1 MTTRLDVRLA
11 LSNTIGDLTLGAVVS
26 TSTSGANT
34 LIVDNRRTEPDDN
47 WKGAEI
53 WISSGAASGSGSIV
67 VASFE
72 SGTTLEVY
80 PPITALDVGADY
92 ELHAMPIADYHRV
105 IGQAYDEIKH
115 ICLGQV
121 VSTAYTLAT
130 QEIDLSSLAAS
141 GWTHLYLIEIDRG
154 QGWERIKPNQWHTVP
169 VVHSVRF
176 TPEMYYTYTSKKLR
190 VFGYK
195 EYDVPDTDVE
205 TFDIPRDAYTFL
217 IYRGASLLLMQHPDW
232 FDANAKSKAANR
244 WEADATRAKQGLGT
258 LLTSTVRL
266 L

>member
-11 LSNTIGDLTLGAVVS
+11 LSNTVGDLTQGAVVS
-26 TSTSGANT
+26 TSASGANT
-34 LIVDNRRTEPDDN
+34 LIVDSRRTEPDDN
-47 WKGAEI
+47 WRGADI
-53 WISSGAASGSGSIV
+53 WISSGAASGSGSVV

-72 SGTTLEVY
+72 SGTILEVY
-80 PPITALDVGADY
+80 PPITTLDAAAAY
-92 ELHAMPIADYHRV
+92 ELHAIPVADYHRV
-105 IGQAYDEIKH
+105 IEQAYDEIKH

-121 VSTAYTLAT
+121 VSTAYTMSS
-130 QEIDLSSLAAS
+130 QEIDLSTLAAS

-154 QGWERIKPNQWHTVP
+154 DGWERIKSNQWHTVP

-176 TPEMYYTYTSKKLR
+176 TPNMYYSYTSKKLR
-190 VFGYK
+190 IFGYT
-195 EYDVPDTDVE
+195 EYEVPDSDFE
-205 TFDIPRDAYTFL
+205 TFNIPRDAYTFL

-244 WEADATRAKQGLGT
+244 WEADASRAKQGLGT